1 MPTARGAIALL
12 TLSLLLTG
20 CERGGPAEI
29 ADDPQS
35 QERLSIST
43 DKAAYRPGEAV
54 TIAVDR
60 SAAADALVR
69 YKHLGKVVD
78 ESAVSGTS
86 WDWVPPFVDYQGY
99 MAEVYRT
106 VEGREEILATVAI
119 DVSSDWTRFPRY
131 GFLSDFGELAER
143 EIHDVIADLNRHHIN
158 GLQFFDWHHKHHQML
173 PGTAESPQPVW
184 KNISGK
190 DVRFSTVAAY
200 IRAAHEH
207 NMSAMFYNLIYGAW
221 KDAAA
226 DGVAEEWY
234 LFTDDARGAKDRH
247 PLPSPPF
254 VSDIFLLDPANVNW
268 REYLAREVRKVYS
281 ALDFDGYHMD
291 QLGNR
296 GTRYAYDGTPVD
308 LASTFKGFI
317 TSMHQ
322 EHPGKYQVMNAVNQ
336 YGQSGIADAPT
347 PFLYTEVWPPHESYA
362 ALARTILD
370 NDALSGGQK
379 NTVLAAYV
387 NYGLADRQGVF
398 RTPSVLLADA
408 VILAFGGAHLELGE
422 HMLGKEF
429 FPNDNLAIGTDLRNA
444 LVWYYDF
451 LVAYQNLLRD
461 GGTFN
466 SPYLTTSGALSLG
479 AWPPQP
485 GRIAFVGKAVGN
497 RQVIHLLNFTDAT
510 TMNWRDDDGVQAY
523 PHDRTEI
530 PLTLATEREIERIW
544 YATPDRNMGA
554 SQELEYSPSG
564 NQVSFTLPFLKY
576 WSMIVVE
583 YR

>member
-1 MPTARGAIALL
+1 MRKLL
-12 TLSLLLTG
+12 TFSLLLTG
-20 CERGGPAEI
+20 CEKAGPVAIE
-29 ADDPQS
+29 DDPQTHD
-35 QERLSIST
+35 LPAIST

-54 TIAVDR
+54 TIAIDR

-69 YKHLGKVVD
+69 YKHLGRVVD

-86 WDWVPPFVDYQGY
+86 WNWVPPSVDHRGY

-106 VEGREEILATVAI
+106 TNEGEEILATVAI

-131 GFLSDFGELAER
+131 GFLSDFGELDER
-143 EIHDVIADLNRHHIN
+143 EIHDVMADLSRHHIN
-158 GLQFFDWHHKHHQML
+158 GLQFYDWHHKHHQML

-184 KNISGK
+184 KNIAGK
-190 DVRFSTVAAY
+190 DVYFSTVAAY
-200 IRAAHEH
+200 IKAAHEH
-207 NMSAMFYNLIYGAW
+207 NMSTMFYNLIYGAL

-226 DGVAEEWY
+226 DGVAEQWY
-234 LFTDDARGAKDRH
+234 AFTDNARGTKDRH
-247 PLPSPPF
+247 VLPSPPF
-254 VSDIFLLDPANVNW
+254 VSDIFLLDPANVEW
-268 REYLAREVRKVYS
+268 REYLAREVQKVYS
-281 ALDFDGYHMD
+281 ALAFDGFHMD

-308 LASTFKGFI
+308 LASALEGFI

-322 EHPGKYQVMNAVNQ
+322 KHPGKYQVMNAVNQ

-362 ALARTILD
+362 ALAQTILD
-370 NDALSGGQK
+370 NDVLSGGRK

-398 RTPSVLLADA
+398 NTPSVLLADA
-408 VILAFGGAHLELGE
+408 VIFAFGGAHLELGE

-429 FPNDNLAIGTDLRNA
+429 FPNDNLAMRTDLRKA

-466 SPYLTTSGALSLG
+466 TPHLTTSGVLPLG

-485 GRIAFVGKAVGN
+485 GRIALVGKEVGD
-497 RQVIHLLNFTDAT
+497 RQVIHLLNFTEAT
-510 TMNWRDDDGVQAY
+510 TMNWRDDNGIQAY
-523 PHDRTEI
+523 PHDRTAI
-530 PLTLATEREIERIW
+530 PLTLAADRQIERIW
-544 YATPDRNMGA
+544 YATPDQEMGA
-554 SQELEYSPSG
+554 SQELESSRSG
-564 NQVSFTLPFLKY
+564 NEVSFILPFLKY